1 MKLRIL
7 HIARLGMI
15 ALSFAIMVPVP
26 ARSQNVDGLF
36 NLLGRVIE
44 QDMRRQE
51 YQRQRRYEENQR
63 ALEHKRL
70 RAEEQ
75 ARKNAERER
84 EIALTKRMQ
93 AALSALGFYKAKV
106 DGDRGPGTL
115 AAEAAFSAAFGL
127 QPPSLTDE
135 DVAQVEYYAA
145 IGFRN
150 RDEMNRAAQGGFQ
163 SRQELIEAEAGGFAS
178 ASEMAAAHQAGFQ
191 TASSYAAFQRS
202 DFRRPEEFRAAEQGG
217 FTEFEEFAAA
227 KKAGFTQRD
236 EYREFLKLG
245 LPDRAAYETHQR
257 TVAAAK
263 AAGAACTGQNDN
275 PISALDT
282 CLKAIASGERGSGVS
297 AKFDIISETLKTRRA
312 ELAAGAPDVKTA
324 NTDGSTTGA
333 GRFLQEIALVDD
345 AIKRHHCGADI
356 LRSAWK
362 DASASC
368 RPDATGTDVI
378 TALKAEADK
387 NIEAEQREAAEEEKA
402 QRVAAEAERDRL
414 ALENARARVAALI
427 ENLTDFM
434 EAKRTLAKPLD
445 VAKAFVTLK
454 QQQDAA
460 DFRPIEQAL
469 TRLEELLS
477 AETDFQKFL
486 AEKRLSENVAKTNAR
501 ATAEAEIRR
510 MESFIEQYVA
520 RNLLDD
526 KVAELLALQAV
537 LAEVRNSGQDARI
550 MTGQKEART
559 VLERLELSDSLSAF
573 VITGPE
579 ELPGD
584 VQQASNGLAVTEEN
598 RLLLEG
604 DPKDILILGNF
615 GPKAPHLVLNLLGK
629 PTFDG
634 GEVDY
639 CWQGG
644 ISSIADAEIR
654 VVQALQRVG
663 AEKVNAAP
671 DCGSDATLISDV
683 VVFER
688 GRFLQSDVAQASR
701 LVEAFEKQDL
711 KLLDQIAWAEVGEE
725 AQRNAQTSE
734 AIGKEILAGLR
745 EGYGFVHVDNGAAG
759 ACAAVREEAL
769 PLHQRLFTVNDAV
782 LAKYLPNGAPI
793 VTMSLER
800 AFVGVQKHDCGLVY
814 AEAADLQKLLQAMEN
829 ARVPYSMLPVWIDME
844 AIAAEQATLSQEQ
857 ATAQKQIATKQQE
870 IQGQQALA
878 AKQAAEAET
887 KRAKVQVEMRSRY
900 SQEAKA
906 ALNRLSNMSKQYIQ
920 SKASDGEFADLFPDI
935 AQWKRERLAGGWEVE
950 GHEEALVDYGTAEWQ
965 GRRAEV
971 VFAQII
977 AKMKNASLGKYA
989 QDCFVAGFLID
1000 DEFDRLRDPVIAPC
1014 VATQEQLAPW
1024 QASRAFESRWIAK

>member
-1 MKLRIL
+1 MTQRFP
-7 HIARLGMI
+7 HVARAGIA
-15 ALSFAIMVPVP
+15 ALCLAVAAPPP
-26 ARSQNVDGLF
+26 AWSQNVDGLF

-51 YQRQRRYEENQR
+51 YQRQRRYEDNQR
-63 ALEHKRL
+63 ALEQKRV

-75 ARKNAERER
+75 ARKNAARER

-93 AALSALGFYKAKV
+93 SALSMLGFYKSKV

-127 QPPSLTDE
+127 QLPSLTDE

-145 IGFRN
+145 IGFHN
-150 RDEMNRAAQGGFQ
+150 RDEMNRASRGGFQ

-191 TASSYAAFQRS
+191 AATSYTAFQHS
-202 DFRRPEEFRAAEQGG
+202 DFQHPEEFRAAEQGG
-217 FTEFEEFAAA
+217 FTEPAEFAAA
-227 KKAGFTQRD
+227 KRAGFAKRT
-236 EYREFLKLG
+236 EYREFLELG
-245 LPDRAAYETHQR
+245 LPDRAAYEAHQHAA
-257 TVAAAK
+257 TAAK
-263 AAGAACTGQNDN
+263 AAGIACTKRDDN
-275 PISALDT
+275 LTSALET
-282 CLKAIASGERGSGVS
+282 CLTAIAAGGRDADVV
-297 AKFDIISETLKTRRA
+297 ARFDVIGASLKAHRV
-312 ELAAGAPDVKTA
+312 ELAAGMSEVKVA
-324 NTDGSTTGA
+324 NTNDSASGA
-333 GRFLQEIALVDD
+333 GTFLQEMALIDD
-345 AIKRHHCGADI
+345 AIKRHGCGADI

-362 DASASC
+362 DASSSC
-368 RPDATGTDVI
+368 RPDATDTDVI

-387 NIEAEQREAAEEEKA
+387 NIEAEKRKAAEEEEA

-414 ALENARARVAALI
+414 ALENARARVGILI

-454 QQQDAA
+454 QQQNAA

-469 TRLEELLS
+469 TRLDELLS
-477 AETDFQKFL
+477 AESDFQKFL
-486 AEKRLSENVAKTNAR
+486 AEKRFSEDVAKTNAR

-510 MESFIEQYVA
+510 MDSFIEQYVA

-550 MTGQKEART
+550 MTGQKEARAA
-559 VLERLELSDSLSAF
+559 LERLGLSDSLSAF
-573 VITGPE
+573 VMTGPE

-629 PTFDG
+629 PAFDG
-634 GEVDY
+634 GEADY

-644 ISSIADAEIR
+644 ISSITDAEIR
-654 VVQALQRVG
+654 VAQALQRVG
-663 AEKVNAAP
+663 AEKINAAP
-671 DCGSDATLISDV
+671 DCSSDASLISDII
-683 VVFER
+683 VFER

-725 AQRNAQTSE
+725 AQRNAQTSK
-734 AIGKEILAGLR
+734 AIGNDVMAGLR
-745 EGYGFVHVDNGAAG
+745 RGYGFVHVDNGAAG
-759 ACAAVREEAL
+759 ACAAVTEEAL
-769 PLHQRLFTVNDAV
+769 PLHRRLFTANDAV
-782 LAKYLPNGAPI
+782 LTRYLPIGAP
-793 VTMSLER
+793 VVAMSLER

-814 AEAADLQKLLQAMEN
+814 AEAADLRKLLQGMEN
-829 ARVPYSMLPVWIDME
+829 ARVPYSMLPVWVDTE

-857 ATAQKQIATKQQE
+857 AAAEKQIATKQQE

-878 AKQAAEAET
+878 AQQAADAET
-887 KRAKVQVEMRSRY
+887 KRAKVQAEMRSRY

-906 ALNRLSNMSKQYIQ
+906 ALNRLSNMSKRYIQ
-920 SKASDGEFADLFPDI
+920 SKDFDGEFADLFPDI
-935 AQWKRERLAGGWEVE
+935 DHWKRERLSGGWEVE
-950 GHEEALVDYGTAEWQ
+950 GYEEALLDYGTAEWQ

-1014 VATQEQLAPW
+1014 VDTQEQLAPW
-1024 QASRAFESRWIAK
+1024 QASRAFESRWIAQ